1 MDISVILEQ
10 LIRLFLILCVGAL
23 LAKLGILDQHT
34 KQKLTKLMLLVTTP
48 LMILDAFND
57 RLQLVENSETGGTTL
72 GVGYLFGISVGFY
85 LLLILMAVLLTFVMR
100 IPKQTGNLY
109 TFMTVFGNV
118 GFMGFPVALAVCGS
132 EGLFYAAI
140 LNCVFNI
147 LIYTVGVI
155 LISAGNMDEND
166 ERKSPLLRMQPKKL
180 LLTPGVLCC
189 AVAVLLFSLKIQLP
203 SLLADTFDTLGGLTS
218 PLAMLVVGANLA
230 GMPMRK
236 MLTDLRLNL
245 YTLIRQFVVP
255 VLMWLV
261 IRQIVSHETLA
272 SVLLLMAAMP
282 IANTTALFATEYKS
296 DEVLASQAIFV
307 TTLCSLVSLPLIVWL
322 CNTFLPVSVS
332 A

>member
-57 RLQLVENSETGGTTL
+57 RLQLVENNETGGTTL

-100 IPKQTGNLY
+100 IPKQTRNLY

-155 LISAGNMDEND
+155 LISAGNTDEDD
-166 ERKSPLLRMQPKKL
+166 EGKSPLLKMQPKKL

-307 TTLCSLVSLPLIVWL
+307 TTLCSLGSLPLIVWL

-332 A
+332 V